1 MNAINFEE
9 QTGFKNP
16 THEDSNPLPIWTD
29 GDRSVSCFEA
39 LEDDVSNVVLF
50 KKLWLNQWQSGSVGL
65 TAGNFTGDGLAA
77 IQEYYTASLSG
88 ELTET
93 KIRDAV
99 AQRHGQPDW
108 EALMTF
114 RSNQSK
120 LPSLL
125 YEVGLV
131 ILWMNRSK

>member
-1 MNAINFEE
+1 MNAISFEE
-9 QTGFKNP
+9 QTGLKKP
-16 THEDSNPLPIWTD
+16 THEDSSQLPIWTD
-29 GDRSVSCFEA
+29 GDREVSCFEA
-39 LEDDVSNVVLF
+39 LGDDVSNVVLF
-50 KKLWLNQWQSGSVGL
+50 RKLWLNQWQSGSVGL
-65 TAGNFTGDGLAA
+65 TAGNFAGDGLAA
-77 IQEYYTASLSG
+77 IQEYYKSISFG
-88 ELTET
+88 NLTET

-114 RSNQSK
+114 RSNQAK

-131 ILWMNRSK
+131 SLWLVE